1 MRIRDALNPM
11 TWVNRAIDKRIL
23 NMKGAIQM
31 EYNPFLTEMK
41 FETTDKLATKRL
53 LENSMWYR
61 GNEQDLA
68 YFYKKEA
75 PKFYRKGEQSE
86 SLNYFWTNQEIDTRR
101 IHMGIPQLISE
112 KMVDL
117 IVGNGYEIK
126 VEGEDEETIQEDLDK
141 ALKDNKFKQLL
152 AHSIETESW
161 SGGVSWKLSFNPNI
175 SEYPIIEAW
184 QPEDYACRV
193 VCGRIVEDIFYVYY
207 AQGNDT
213 YRLSEIY
220 GVDDGNSYIDYKL
233 DKAWYKTNGQ
243 NSEGGKWLE
252 VPLSTLEE
260 TKDLKRITITGYG
273 KRLSMYKPNKL
284 PNSEFRSSYI
294 GESDYAGSYGAFDAL
309 DEIGSTWIQEFRDGK
324 LFRYFPEELMI
335 KANNGNYT
343 YPSQF
348 KKQHVLY
355 DDSASENADKQKI
368 LYEQGDLRIE
378 AHTQTWKIW
387 LGTVLNNAG
396 LSPLTVGVSG
406 LEAIDAS
413 AESQQEREKV
423 SIRTRNK
430 KIEIWEEF
438 LEDILPTYVDF
449 MYITKGLKMSDTY
462 QVGSLPDVE
471 VKVTFN
477 DYIIKSKNDRTV
489 EVQAGLGSSWDI
501 LTGVEYVHDDKTE
514 RERLAISARIK
525 LENGYASISQAEASA
540 LQAENQDTAEVLS
553 EMGIDILPVNENQDG
568 VVIEENEDT
577 PPNEEQEE

>member
-1 MRIRDALNPM
+1 MRVLDAVNPM

-23 NMKGAIQM
+23 KMKGAIHM

-41 FETTDKLATKRL
+41 FETTDKLMTKRL

-68 YFYKKEA
+68 YFYRKEA

-86 SLNYFWTNQEIDTRR
+86 SLNYFWTNDEQDNRKL
-101 IHMGIPQLISE
+101 HMGIPQLISE

-126 VEGEDEETIQEDLDK
+126 VEGKNEQEIQEELDM

-152 AHSIETESW
+152 AQSIETESW
-161 SGGVSWKLSFNPNI
+161 SGGVSWKLSYNPNI

-207 AQGNDT
+207 SQGNDT

-233 DKAWYKTNGQ
+233 DKAWYKTNAQDGTGGQ
-243 NSEGGKWLE
+243 WLE

-260 TKDLKRITITGYG
+260 TSKLKKIVINGYN
-273 KRLSMYKPNKL
+273 KRLSLYKPNKL

-335 KANNGNYT
+335 KGDNGKYQ

-348 KKQHVLY
+348 KKQHTLY

-368 LYEQGDLRIE
+368 LYEQGELRIE

-387 LGTVLNNAG
+387 LGTAINNAG

-438 LEDILPTYVDF
+438 LDDILSTYVDF
-449 MYITKGLKMSDTY
+449 MYIVKGLKLSNTY
-462 QVGSLPDVE
+462 QVGSLPDVDIQ
-471 VKVTFN
+471 VTFN
-477 DYIIKSKNDRTV
+477 DYIIKSKRDRTE

-501 LTGVEYVHDDKTE
+501 FTGVEYVHDDKTE

-525 LENGYASISQAEASA
+525 LENGYNSISQAEASA
-540 LQAENQDTAEVLS
+540 LQAENQETADILQEQ
-553 EMGIDILPVNENQDG
+553 GIEILPVNENTNG
-568 VVIEENEDT
+568 VVTEENDIE
-577 PPNEEQEE
+577 PPTEEQEE